1 MKLYIKSDFTK
12 KIPFGYEELAHKMW
26 TERINGKELS
36 ISHSGNDEMLQEDC
50 YLWLSH
56 NRWMNDNRWN
66 SADIIALQSDLKTET
81 IGMEFEN
88 AFISDYREKGSHLR
102 LTSTHKDILTVDK
115 RALYIMAIEV
125 ATALDGMISED
136 DKVTWLSVDEFK
148 ERHADVLSLSFEEA
162 HELGLKEIFTIECI
176 KDPFWDLQ
184 DKQKEKYIQIHGER
198 VYDDEDEPFEDEDE
212 VHEYWDYDE
221 ETGEFILVN
230 LIETDHT
237 DENDDDEEVFG
248 F

>member
-12 KIPFGYEELAHKMW
+12 KIPFGYEELAHRMW
-26 TERINGKELS
+26 TKEINGKELS
-36 ISHSGNDEMLQEDC
+36 ISHYGNDEMLQNDNNVS
-50 YLWLSH
+50 LSH
-56 NRWMNDNRWN
+56 NKWIDDSRWDNDE
-66 SADIIALQSDLKTET
+66 IVALHSFLVSES
-81 IGMEFEN
+81 IWLEFEL
-88 AFISDYREKGSHLR
+88 ARVSDYREIGKYLWIASVHEEV
-102 LTSTHKDILTVDK
+102 LTVDK
-115 RALYIMAIEV
+115 RAFYIMAIEV

-136 DKVTWLSVDEFK
+136 DKVTWISVDEFK

-162 HELGLKEIFTIECI
+162 HEMGLKEIFNIECVE
-176 KDPFWDLQ
+176 DPIWAEL
-184 DKQKEKYIQIHGER
+184 DKQREEYIKIHGER

-230 LIETDHT
+230 SNETDDT